1 MQEEKKSKQKND
13 ENLYRKILYTTL
25 YNIDKESLMIINSF
39 GIPKTKPK
47 QSRQLP
53 KTPKQNKQNK
63 KPKIITKYQ

>member
-1 MQEEKKSKQKND
+1 MKT
-13 ENLYRKILYTTL
+13 YTERYDTL
-25 YNIDKESLMIINSF
+25 RYIYNIIYKESLMIINSF

-53 KTPKQNKQNK
+53 KTPKQNKQSK